1 MCRQN
6 DRTEE
11 SAIQLQ
17 VKTILN
23 VVQHFVGFV
32 YNEVRLP
39 CRQGK
44 PQSIEIR
51 VEHARWDPS
60 ALFAL
65 PTSRTGL
72 RLLARTT
79 LGPYG
84 ESARI
89 LNMRR
94 DGWSAPSMEL

>member
-65 PTSRTGL
+65 PTSRQVGYDCL
-72 RLLARTT
+72 
-79 LGPYG
+79 P
-84 ESARI
+84 E
-89 LNMRR
+89 RR
-94 DGWSAPSMEL
+94 WAPMGNPTYS